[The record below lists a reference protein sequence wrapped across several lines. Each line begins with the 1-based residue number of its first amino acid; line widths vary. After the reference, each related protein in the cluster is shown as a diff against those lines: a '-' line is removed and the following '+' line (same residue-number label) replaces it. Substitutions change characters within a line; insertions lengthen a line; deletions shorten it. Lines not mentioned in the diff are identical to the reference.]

1 MSFYNFVPLRKMK
14 INNITK
20 QNIYNNDK
28 KSLYKQKKITGYHF
42 NGVSCDARI
51 RSIYTSAGML
61 SFNFA

>member
-28 KSLYKQKKITGYHF
+28 KSLYKQKKLQDTILMVLVATLGSDQF
-42 NGVSCDARI
+42 ILQLGC
-51 RSIYTSAGML
+51 
-61 SFNFA
+61 